1 MSIGEWVSIWSI
13 KQCRG
18 ISVNNSL
25 IFAGL
30 DELVLVN
37 RIRRLDAEDHAEVS
51 YISTSFFF
59 NCFEIK

>member
-1 MSIGEWVSIWSI
+1 MSIWSI
-13 KQCRG
+13 KQRRG

-37 RIRRLDAEDHAEVS
+37 RTLDAEDHAEVS
-51 YISTSFFF
+51 YISTSVF
-59 NCFEIK
+59 